1 MSDLS
6 REGWSVWGEF
16 PSSPRN
22 LPNSQTYKD
31 KYFSGLLFGGPD
43 QRLECSNLLSLF
55 SILWENLGKIPQL
68 RHQVPILVANSNSS
82 KWFSL
87 SVSLSVTE

>member
-16 PSSPRN
+16 PSSPIN
-22 LPNSQTYKD
+22 LPNSQKYQG

-68 RHQVPILVANSNSS
+68 HHQPALLGPN
-82 KWFSL
+82 FGC
-87 SVSLSVTE
+87 E